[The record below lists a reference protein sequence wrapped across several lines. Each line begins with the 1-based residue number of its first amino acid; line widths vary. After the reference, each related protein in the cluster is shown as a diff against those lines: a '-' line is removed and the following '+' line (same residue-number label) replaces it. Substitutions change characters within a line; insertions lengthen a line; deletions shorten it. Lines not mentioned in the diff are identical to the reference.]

1 MALDTYANLKTAIAD
16 FLNRDDLTAV
26 IPDFITLTEK
36 GLNRDLRHW
45 RMEKRSTANVNA
57 QYSSVPVDFLEPI
70 RLTLNTSETHT
81 LEMANAFEISSLRAA
96 NSNST
101 GRPLNYAILDGS
113 IELFP
118 TPDTTYVLEIL
129 YYATVNPLNDS
140 NTSNW
145 VLQYHPDAYLYGAL
159 VHSSPYLQDDARI
172 STWAALYQKAVDN
185 INSESASA
193 RNSGSGQRIK
203 IRSYG

>member
-1 MALDTYANLKTAIAD
+1 MALSTYDELKASIAD

-70 RLTLNTSETHT
+70 RLSLNTAETHT
-81 LEMANAFEISSLRAA
+81 LEMVNAFEISALRAS
-96 NSNST
+96 NSNNT
-101 GRPLNYAILDGS
+101 GRPQNYAILDGS

-118 TPDTTYVLEIL
+118 TPDATYVLEIL
-129 YYATVNPLNDS
+129 YYSTINPLNSS

-159 VHSSPYLQDDARI
+159 VHSSPYLQEDARI
-172 STWAALYQKAVDN
+172 ATWAALYQKSIDD

-193 RNSGSGQRIK
+193 KNSGSGLRMK